1 MKVSAEVAAAAL
13 AQEAARRCPR
23 VTSAPTRLTRHR
35 TPAPHDAWAAGD
47 ESGFQQAV
55 EHDLLARGYWPR
67 QSRYLIATGGT
78 PRGYYAHVV
87 DAQRNPILL
96 DLLVTHLATGMYM
109 EVELKAACGVLSA
122 EQKAILAASPWS
134 AACWTWA
141 QWEATIREFES
152 RVRETERRMQQ

>member
-35 TPAPHDAWAAGD
+35 TPAPHNCWAAGD

-55 EHDLLARGYWPR
+55 EHNLLARGYWPR
-67 QSRYLIATGGT
+67 STRYLGETSGR
-78 PRGYYAHVV
+78 PRGYFCHLV
-87 DAQRNPILL
+87 DADRNPILL
-96 DLLVTHLATGMYM
+96 DLLVKHCATGLYM
-109 EVELKAACGVLSA
+109 EVELKAAGGRLSA
-122 EQKAILAASPWS
+122 EQRAILDASPW
-134 AACWTWA
+134 AVVCWTWEHW
-141 QWEATIREFES
+141 QVTIREFEN